1 MISIIVPVYN
11 VEKYIVECIES
22 ILVQTYTN
30 WELFLVNDGSTDSS
44 GDICQ
49 GYAHTDNR
57 IIYVGT
63 ENRGACHARNIGLEK
78 ANGEYIFFVDSD
90 DMLTPDALRILFDK
104 LAITEAELVCG
115 ECQGMHENGKDYNY
129 KRPVF
134 PDKITSGDQMLRDV
148 LTYNTLCSI
157 WGKLYKKD
165 LIGSIRFEENL
176 KLGQDICF
184 LTSLFSEKSCSVL
197 RCSEKIYRYRILQN
211 SISHS
216 KQASLIAK
224 IQNYIENMIQLRI
237 KYNKY
242 ISENCVEEFSC
253 NICRNILYCIYLTG
267 LIKKVESWQ
276 LDILKSEVLYIKT
289 INDGY
294 TRDIKSLLASDKPG
308 ISWTLT
314 FRHLIDYAKDI
325 ARKLIR

>member
-22 ILVQTYTN
+22 ILAQTYTN
-30 WELFLVNDGSTDSS
+30 WELFLINDGSTDSS

-49 GYAHTDNR
+49 SYAHKDSR
-57 IIYVGT
+57 IAYIRT
-63 ENRGACHARNIGLEK
+63 ENRGACHARNTGLEK
-78 ANGEYIFFVDSD
+78 AKGEYIFFMDSD
-90 DMLTPDALRILFDK
+90 DMLMHDALQILLDK
-104 LAITEAELVCG
+104 FAVAQVELVCG
-115 ECQGMHENGKDYNY
+115 ECQAMYKNGKDYNY

-134 PDKITSGDQMLRDV
+134 PDKITSGNQMLKDI

-157 WGKLYKKD
+157 WGKLYKRD

-176 KLGQDICF
+176 KLGQDIHF
-184 LTSLFSEKSCSVL
+184 LTTLFSERSCSVL
-197 RCSEKIYRYRILQN
+197 RCPEKIYRYRILQN

-216 KQASLIAK
+216 KQAILIDK

-242 ISENCVEEFSC
+242 ISKNCAEEFSYNVC
-253 NICRNILYCIYLTG
+253 HNILYCIYLTG
-267 LIKKVESWQ
+267 LVKRTEHWQ
-276 LDILKSEVLYIKT
+276 LDMLKSEVLHIKT
-289 INDGY
+289 INDGH
-294 TRDIKSLLASDKPG
+294 TRDIKSLLRSDKPG

-314 FRHLIDYAKDI
+314 FRHLTGYVKNVV
-325 ARKLIR
+325 RKYMK